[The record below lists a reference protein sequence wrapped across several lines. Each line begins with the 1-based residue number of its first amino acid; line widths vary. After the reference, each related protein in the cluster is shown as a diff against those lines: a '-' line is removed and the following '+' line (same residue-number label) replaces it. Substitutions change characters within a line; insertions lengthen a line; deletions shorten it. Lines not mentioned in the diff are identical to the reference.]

1 MKEQL
6 RKSVSKD
13 VLSAVKNY
21 VASTGGLRVTGLY
34 SLVWDGIEYELID
47 AVLIHTRGNQSKAAR
62 MLGKE
67 ALILTYKTAEMF
79 DYLFKYAEVST
90 YSFDCC

>member
-1 MKEQL
+1 MRLL
-6 RKSVSKD
+6 RERTIEKSVSKD

-34 SLVWDGIEYELID
+34 RLVWDGIEYELID

-62 MLGKE
+62 MLG
-67 ALILTYKTAEMF
+67 I
-79 DYLFKYAEVST
+79 DSKYTGS
-90 YSFDCC
+90 D